1 MEKHERKLSDLLDDI
16 GRASE
21 TLEKAKYAADKI
33 ASYFGVILNR
43 DNEGLILDAFDTQRT
58 ASGILEDY
66 LINLKEIIQS
76 TEKVVEELH
85 QETKSRPEVQ
95 HNEKN

>member
-21 TLEKAKYAADKI
+21 TLEKAKYAADRI
-33 ASYFGVILNR
+33 ASYFSVFLSD
-43 DNEGLILDAFDTQRT
+43 DNEGLILYNFDAQRT

-66 LINLKEIIQS
+66 LIELKEIMQS

-85 QETKSRPEVQ
+85 QEAKSRQKEQ